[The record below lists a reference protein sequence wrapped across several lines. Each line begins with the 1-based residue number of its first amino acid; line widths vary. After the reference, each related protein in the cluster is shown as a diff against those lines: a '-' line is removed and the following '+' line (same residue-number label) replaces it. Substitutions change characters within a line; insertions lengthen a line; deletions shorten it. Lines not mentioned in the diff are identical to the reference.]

1 MFQDRIVK
9 CQLSQDLADIGR
21 LLYEKRLTIA
31 SGGNMSVRSEGS
43 MLITPSGVCKGML
56 SAEDII
62 EIDISSGEII
72 GKGKPS
78 IETPFHLGIYRSRP
92 DVNAVIHCHPV
103 SCTVLAIQTKD
114 LRTNLT
120 PESLMILGKDVPM
133 IPYDTPGSD
142 GLAEKLISV
151 MGSNTACIMQN
162 HGALVVGKSLM
173 DAFFRMETLEYI
185 ATLQLKCGE
194 VPGLPEDEIERVLAM
209 SK

>member
-1 MFQDRIVK
+1 MNE
-9 CQLSQDLADIGR
+9 QLSQDLADIGR

-31 SGGNMSVRSEGS
+31 SGGNMSVRAGNS

-56 SAEDII
+56 SGSDMI

-103 SCTVLAIQTKD
+103 SCTVLAIQKKD

-142 GLAEKLISV
+142 GLAEKLIAT
-151 MGSNTACIMQN
+151 MGPSKACLMQN
-162 HGALVVGKSLM
+162 HGALVVGKDLM

-185 ATLQLKCGE
+185 ATLQLKCGK

>member
-1 MFQDRIVK
+1 MFQDRILK
-9 CQLSQDLADIGR
+9 CKLSQDLADIGK

-56 SAEDII
+56 SAEDMI
-62 EIDISSGEII
+62 EIDISSGEIV
-72 GKGKPS
+72 GEGKPS

-103 SCTVLAIQTKD
+103 FCTVLAIHGKD

-142 GLAEKLISV
+142 GLAEKLISA
-151 MGSNTACIMQN
+151 MGTNKACIMQN
-162 HGALVVGKSLM
+162 HGALVVGKNLM

>member
-9 CQLSQDLADIGR
+9 NQLSQDLADIGR

-56 SAEDII
+56 SAEDMI
-62 EIDISSGEII
+62 EIDILSGEII

-103 SCTVLAIQTKD
+103 SCTVLAIQRKD
-114 LRTNLT
+114 LHTNLT
-120 PESLMILGKDVPM
+120 PESLMILGRDVPM

-142 GLAEKLISV
+142 GLAEKLISS
-151 MGSNTACIMQN
+151 MGSSKACIMQN
-162 HGALVVGKSLM
+162 HGALVVGNNLM

>member
-1 MFQDRIVK
+1 MFQDSIRK
-9 CQLSQDLADIGR
+9 SQLSQDLADIGKM
-21 LLYEKRLTIA
+21 LYEKRLTIA

-56 SAEDII
+56 SAEDMI

-103 SCTVLAIQTKD
+103 SCTVLAIQAKN

-142 GLAEKLISV
+142 GLAEKLISA
-151 MGSNTACIMQN
+151 MGSSKACIMQN
-162 HGALVVGKSLM
+162 HGALVVGKNLM